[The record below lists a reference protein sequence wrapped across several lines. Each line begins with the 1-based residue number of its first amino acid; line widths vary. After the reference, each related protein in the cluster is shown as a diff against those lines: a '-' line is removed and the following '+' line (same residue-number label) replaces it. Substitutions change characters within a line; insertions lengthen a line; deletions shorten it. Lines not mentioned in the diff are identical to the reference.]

1 MPILTVK
8 VIARASQC
16 AVVPQADGSF
26 KIKLTKPAI
35 EGRANEQLIA
45 LLAEHFHLS
54 KSHIHIVGGAH
65 TSIKR
70 VQIDSE
76 SGS

>member
-8 VIARASQC
+8 VIARVSQC
-16 AVVPQADGSF
+16 AIIQQGDGSL
-26 KIKLTKPAI
+26 KVKLTQPAA

-45 LLAEHFHLS
+45 LLAEHFHMS
-54 KSHIHIVGGAH
+54 KTHIHIIGGAH

-70 VQIDSE
+70 IQIDSDKIR
-76 SGS
+76 